1 MYRFAAH
8 TGEVQIEVEE
18 ASAAQV
24 FAEAALALAELIG
37 DENGEPVTREVHVA
51 ASDSATLLAEWL
63 GELVFLAETEGFV
76 AEKVLAL
83 ELGDR
88 SLQAT
93 VAGRTSTPR
102 QLVKAVTYH
111 DLVLEQR
118 DGGWFARVVL
128 DV

>member
-1 MYRFAAH
+1 MHRFAAH
-8 TGEVQIEVEE
+8 TGEVQIEVEA
-18 ASAAQV
+18 ASAARV
-24 FAEAALALAELIG
+24 FAEAALALVELIG
-37 DENGEPVTREVHVA
+37 EEGGEPVTREVWVA
-51 ASDSATLLAEWL
+51 ASDPETLLAEWL

-88 SLQAT
+88 SLQAS

-102 QLVKAVTYH
+102 PLVKAVTYH

-118 DGGWFARVVL
+118 EGGWFARVVL

>member
-1 MYRFAAH
+1 MHRFAAH

-18 ASAAQV
+18 ESAARV

-37 DENGEPVTREVHVA
+37 AEDGEPATREVRVA
-51 ASDSATLLAEWL
+51 ASDPATLLAEWL
-63 GELVFLAETEGFV
+63 GELAFLAETEGFV

-83 ELGDR
+83 ELADR
-88 SLQAT
+88 SLHASVT
-93 VAGRTSTPR
+93 GRTSAPR
-102 QLVKAVTYH
+102 PLVKAVTYH

-118 DGGWFARVVL
+118 EGGWFARVVL